1 MKTIDSKMVKHLAS
15 LSALELNEEETENM
29 KQELEEILQLVDR
42 IEKCE
47 IDDEYKEDTIIK
59 LENLRE
65 DKEKIGL
72 LQEEVLACAPKQRK
86 GYFVVPKVVE

>member
-1 MKTIDSKMVKHLAS
+1 MKIIDSKMIKHLAS
-15 LSALELNEEETENM
+15 LSALELNEEETESM
-29 KQELEEILQLVDR
+29 KHELEKILQLVDR

-47 IDDEYKEDTIIK
+47 INDEYKEDTIIS

-65 DKEKIGL
+65 DKDKVGL
-72 LQEEVLACAPKQRK
+72 SQEEVLACAPKQRK